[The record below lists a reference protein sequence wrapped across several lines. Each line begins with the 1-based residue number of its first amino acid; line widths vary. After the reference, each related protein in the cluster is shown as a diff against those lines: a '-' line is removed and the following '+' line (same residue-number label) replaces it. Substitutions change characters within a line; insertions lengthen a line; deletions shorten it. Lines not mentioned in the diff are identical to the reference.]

1 MGVRSPRNWKGAMA
15 QLLVRNLDPAVKEAL
30 RRRAERHRRS
40 MEEEARVILRRAV
53 ESDDRPP
60 RSVGLGSRIAALFA
74 DAGLDQPLAEPPPPL
89 A

>member
-1 MGVRSPRNWKGAMA
+1 MA

-60 RSVGLGSRIAALFA
+60 RSMGLGSRIAALFA
-74 DAGLDQPLAEPPPPL
+74 DAGLDLDQPLAEPPPPL